1 MVQALG
7 KTNYNEGFRFRLY
20 LLLLL
25 SFSCV
30 VLDAVGGFVEKSSFV
45 FVVNTK
51 SLVEVDLLE
60 WYVQVRFFSTI
71 SMVRLQS
78 LIQISFILVIQHTF
92 ISWDCL
98 PVSEQGL
105 QDPQPNS
112 LQFSITNKVTTSK
125 KHTAKLYHF

>member
-7 KTNYNEGFRFRLY
+7 KTNYNEGFRFRIY

-45 FVVNTK
+45 LVVNTK

-60 WYVQVRFFSTI
+60 
-71 SMVRLQS
+71 
-78 LIQISFILVIQHTF
+78 
-92 ISWDCL
+92 
-98 PVSEQGL
+98 
-105 QDPQPNS
+105 
-112 LQFSITNKVTTSK
+112 
-125 KHTAKLYHF
+125 